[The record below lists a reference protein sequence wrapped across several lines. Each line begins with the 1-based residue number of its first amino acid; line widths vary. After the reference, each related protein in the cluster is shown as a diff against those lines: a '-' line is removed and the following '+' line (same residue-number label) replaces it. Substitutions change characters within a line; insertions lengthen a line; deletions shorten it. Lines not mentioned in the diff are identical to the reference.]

1 MNNDIKQDK
10 ADTPKEF
17 IGEIVNIEND
27 IIEVK
32 NGTGYIHSFR
42 IIGLDVPDVP
52 KELKGFRSSKQLK
65 MLEVGDK
72 VKVNIEEGRLT
83 SIQKVIKNHK
93 PQ

>member
-1 MNNDIKQDK
+1 MNNHIKQDK

-32 NGTGYIHSFR
+32 NGTGYIHAFR
-42 IIGLDVPDVP
+42 IIGLDVP
-52 KELKGFRSSKQLK
+52 KELKGFRSSKELK

>member
-1 MNNDIKQDK
+1 MNNDIKRDK

-42 IIGLDVPDVP
+42 IIGLDVP
-52 KELKGFRSSKQLK
+52 KELKGFVSSKQLK

-83 SIQKVIKNHK
+83 SIQRVIKNGK
-93 PQ
+93 DELQ